1 MTGLLVKDFRLL
13 KLQKCCLFVLAV
25 IAISVSVMNENSTFV
40 LGFFPFVMSML
51 TLSTI
56 TYDEFDNGNAF
67 LFTLPVSRKIYAVE
81 KYVLSL
87 VIGVSSW
94 ILALIFA
101 VVTNMV
107 IKTMHMKE
115 VVIAAVIILPIILF
129 VYAVM
134 IPFQLKFGGDK
145 SRVAIILAVGILAIA
160 SFGIIKIVELFGVD
174 LTKLVDTFSVLSMGI
189 LIAIES
195 VVSVIIFVI
204 SMMISISIMNKKEF

>member
-1 MTGLLVKDFRLL
+1 M
-13 KLQKCCLFVLAV
+13 
-25 IAISVSVMNENSTFV
+25 
-40 LGFFPFVMSML
+40 
-51 TLSTI
+51 
-56 TYDEFDNGNAF
+56 
-67 LFTLPVSRKIYAVE
+67 
-81 KYVLSL
+81 
-87 VIGVSSW
+87 
-94 ILALIFA
+94 IFA